1 MIKNVGD
8 ATVIV
13 PLIKDYLEVSVK
25 NDYELVKRMAEGT
38 LKIEDPDRDKVN
50 KRELGYLA
58 CYWGRGK
65 CSQQPYMYTSK
76 WKTYKVPSWGTI
88 STDCNTRASIG
99 RPASGHD
106 DDWHMLPPWHDIE

>member
-1 MIKNVGD
+1 
-8 ATVIV
+8 
-13 PLIKDYLEVSVK
+13 
-25 NDYELVKRMAEGT
+25 MAEGT
-38 LKIEDPDRDKVN
+38 LKIEDPDSDKVN